1 MPSAGRGVAATMIS
15 RGGERILIDCG
26 EGTQRQ
32 LLRGGI
38 GLVDLD
44 QVFLTHLHADHFLGL
59 PGLLKTYA
67 LRGRE
72 RPLTLVGPFG
82 LQGLLERLGSLVGK
96 LGYTLSVQEWQP
108 GDRLDLE
115 SASMESFATQ
125 HRVASLGFVLAE
137 HDRPGTFD
145 VEAAR
150 AAGVA
155 EGPDF
160 GRLQR
165 GERVTTTD
173 GREVSPSKVMG
184 EKRIGRRLV
193 FTGDTLPCGAT
204 IDAAKDAT
212 LLVHEATFLD
222 QDAERARET
231 GHSTVRQAALVG
243 RTAGVT
249 LLALTHIS
257 TRVRPRD
264 AREEAEGV
272 FDHVVVPRD
281 FDAIDVPFPERGGPT
296 LVRWNAERADSVPL
310 EGFAET
316 SQ

>member
-1 MPSAGRGVAATMIS
+1 M
-15 RGGERILIDCG
+15 
-26 EGTQRQ
+26 
-32 LLRGGI
+32 
-38 GLVDLD
+38 
-44 QVFLTHLHADHFLGL
+44 GL

-82 LQGLLERLGSLVGK
+82 LKGLLERLGSLVGK
-96 LGYTLSVQEWQP
+96 LGYPLAVQEWQP
-108 GDRLDLE
+108 GDRFELDG
-115 SASMESFATQ
+115 ATMESFATQ

-145 VEAAR
+145 VDAAR
-150 AAGVA
+150 ALGVA

-165 GERVTTTD
+165 GETVTTSM
-173 GREVSPSKVMG
+173 GREVDPSEVMG
-184 EKRIGRRLV
+184 KTRAGRRLV

-204 IDAAKDAT
+204 IDAAKGAT

-222 QDAERARET
+222 EDAERARET

-243 RTAGVT
+243 RTADVT
-249 LLALTHIS
+249 LLALTHVS

-272 FDHVVVPRD
+272 FERVIVPRD
-281 FDAIDVPFPERGGPT
+281 FDAVDIPFPERGAPT
-296 LVRWNAERADSVPL
+296 HIRWSAERADSVPQ
-310 EGFAET
+310 EGLAET
-316 SQ
+316 AQ